1 MTGFIT
7 SINNAM
13 ASFVAEINLQ
23 VIILTLLAAM
33 VFGLA
38 IALTYMKTQ
47 RNGVYS
53 ESLAITLA
61 ILPVILSMIIL
72 FVSDNFARAFS
83 LAGTL
88 SIIRFR
94 SAPGEP
100 KDIGYIFFSVAAGL
114 AAGVG
119 QYLYGALFVAL
130 VCVFMIALALV
141 RFGTPKAYPKKL
153 KITIPEDLDYENAF
167 SDIFEKYTNSYKLER
182 VKTTDLG
189 SLFELVYNVS
199 MKDSGTDKAFID
211 ELRCRNGNLSII
223 LSLAEA
229 PL

>member
-1 MTGFIT
+1 MTNLIT

-13 ASFVAEINLQ
+13 ASFVAEINVQ

-38 IALTYMKTQ
+38 ISVTYMKTQ

-130 VCVFMIALALV
+130 VCVFMIVLSLV

-167 SDIFEKYTNSYKLER
+167 LDIFEKYTNSYKLER
-182 VKTTDLG
+182 IKTTDLG

-199 MKDSGTDKAFID
+199 MKENGTDKAFID
-211 ELRCRNGNLSII
+211 ELRCRNGNLNII

>member
-1 MTGFIT
+1 MTDFIT
-7 SINNAM
+7 SINNAVADY
-13 ASFVAEINLQ
+13 ASQINTQ
-23 VIILTLLAAM
+23 VILITLVTAM
-33 VFGLA
+33 IFGLA
-38 IALTYMKTQ
+38 IAVTYMKTQ
-47 RNGVYS
+47 RNGVFS
-53 ESLAITLA
+53 QSLAITLT

-100 KDIGYIFFSVAAGL
+100 KDIGYIFFAVAAGL

-130 VCVFMIALALV
+130 VCIFMVVLSLV
-141 RFGTPKAYPKKL
+141 KFGTPKAYPKKL

-167 SDIFEKYTNSYKLER
+167 TDIFEKYTSSYKLER

-189 SLFELVYNVS
+189 SLFELVYDVS
-199 MKDSGTDKAFID
+199 MKESGTDKAFID
-211 ELRCRNGNLSII
+211 ELRCRNGNLNII